1 MKEIIQ
7 RGTKNMY
14 KRIMAGILS
23 FLLLFSATSITS
35 FANAY
40 GFKEEFDYTTN
51 DYVTNDEMFVL
62 SKLGITSWENIE
74 AMAERHNEPITRAFM
89 AWYMVRMAK
98 LPTETPS
105 EYETMFKDLSSEYKY
120 YSQIKS
126 VVNAGYMNGDPDGY
140 FRPNDL
146 ITPKEAATVLLRVL
160 GYQQYI
166 SVAGVDR
173 ALKQTRILDGIAL
186 DETVTQEK
194 LLMMFFNAL
203 NSPAIKSGSFTQ
215 YGNGEMD
222 VEYLI
227 DEAYLGF
234 EHLYGIKHEIG
245 ILDAISSTTLDASG
259 DMLNRDEIGISGIT
273 YKYDGDAGE
282 LLGYKVN
289 YLYSEKN
296 NGDREIFHLYK
307 AEGNE
312 ELVLTQDVIEDFKRG
327 VYSYEDG
334 NKTKEIGLSKDT
346 RVLFNGVANPGYS
359 EEEMM
364 PQFGSVTFINNDNDS
379 DYEVVK
385 VESIEFYI
393 CSKVDEANKKLYTET
408 YDVVDILDISSA
420 DSYAF
425 YSGETQIDFDRVK
438 VGNLLAVRKSSPN
451 SDYESVVIDV
461 QKATKT
467 KVEVTKIK
475 ENAVTIGNMDYK
487 LWDNMPID
495 LEVGE
500 IYNIYVYRDIL
511 VAVADGGVSELE
523 HAYLIN
529 YGVDDTPFA
538 NNARIAAVDANSN
551 YVEYDVAKILFIDGV
566 KQTSLDAARTRL
578 MNSAAYSR
586 GKSDSTPLAQPV
598 MLGFNGN
605 GEVNKIETYADGDGN
620 MDTSEDAPLY
630 QYTTDTFT
638 LTGMAEY
645 NSINPSI
652 HDTTNDR
659 NVSNVPTTVKT
670 LFIPA
675 EDRFETDSY
684 STGAFLGNTSY
695 KLDISNRNDGS
706 GIPEAIY
713 IYEDSATI
721 DSRLKWV
728 YPCLIAELYTELD
741 AEGETKYMIR
751 AYQQTSEVVLTCDKE
766 MYDRLDIGDLWFFFI
781 DKNSHVTRCTEAN
794 TVKISELE
802 TPGLLVNLSSYIRP
816 EKRGV
821 AAGTLLNVEGGFIKV
836 CEAFPDENGNI
847 DLTAMTEYYKTT
859 NIQTFKYSVER
870 GIPTLEKVNLAS
882 AVPYSIDPEN
892 PSKVVLVLRSGVR
905 QMIIF
910 E

>member
-1 MKEIIQ
+1 
-7 RGTKNMY
+7 MY
-14 KRIMAGILS
+14 KRILAGILS
-23 FLLLFSATSITS
+23 CLLLFSATNITS

-40 GFKEEFDYTTN
+40 GFKEEVDYTTN

-62 SKLGITSWENIE
+62 NKLGITSWENIE

-120 YSQIKS
+120 YSQIKA

-173 ALKQTRILDGIAL
+173 ALKQTRILDGIAF

-194 LLMMFFNAL
+194 LMKMFFNTL
-203 NSPAIKSGSFTQ
+203 NSPAIKSSSFTQ

-227 DEAYLGF
+227 DEAYIGF
-234 EHLYGIKHEIG
+234 EHLYGIKHEMG
-245 ILDAISSTTLDASG
+245 ILDATSRTTLDASG
-259 DMLNRDEIGISGIT
+259 DVLNDDEIGISGIT
-273 YKYDGDAGE
+273 YKYDTDVSD

-289 YLYSEKN
+289 YLYTEKN
-296 NGDREIFHLYK
+296 NGGREIFHLYK
-307 AEGNE
+307 SEGNE
-312 ELVLTQDVIEDFKRG
+312 ELVLTYDVIDSFAKG
-327 VYSYEDG
+327 VYTYEDG
-334 NKTKEIGLSKDT
+334 NKIKKIGLSKDT
-346 RVLFNGVANPGYS
+346 RVIFNGVANPGYS
-359 EEEMM
+359 EEEMT
-364 PQFGSVTFINNDNDS
+364 PEFGSVTFINNDKDS

-385 VESIEFYI
+385 VESVEFYI

-408 YDVVDILDISSA
+408 YDVVEILDISTA
-420 DSYAF
+420 DSYVF

-438 VGNLLAVRKSSPN
+438 VGNLLAVRKTSPN
-451 SDYESVVIDV
+451 SEYESVEIDV

-467 KVEVTKIK
+467 KVEVTKI
-475 ENAVTIGNMDYK
+475 NNDTVVAGGTSYK
-487 LWDNMPID
+487 LWDKLPIE
-495 LEVGE
+495 LVLGE
-500 IYNIYVYRDIL
+500 IYNLYVFGDYL
-511 VAVADGGVSELE
+511 VAVSDGGVSELE

-538 NNARIAAVDANSN
+538 NTARIAAVDVNSN
-551 YVEYDVAKILFIDGV
+551 YVEYDVAEILYIDGV
-566 KQTSLDAARTRL
+566 KQTNLDNARTRL

-598 MLGFNGN
+598 MLGFNSN
-605 GEVNKIETYADGDGN
+605 GEVNKIETYADSDGN
-620 MDTSEDAPLY
+620 MDTSEDAVLY

-638 LTGMAEY
+638 LTGTAEY
-645 NSINPSI
+645 NSINPSL

-659 NVSNVPTTVKT
+659 NVSNITTTSKT

-684 STGAFLGNTSY
+684 STEAFLGNTTYSI
-695 KLDISNRNDGS
+695 DISNRNDGS
-706 GIPEAIY
+706 GVPEVIY
-713 IYEDSATI
+713 IYEDIATI

-741 AEGETKYMIR
+741 ADGETKYVVR
-751 AYQQTSEVVLTCDKE
+751 AYQQTSEVLLTCDKE
-766 MYDRLDIGDLWFFFI
+766 MFDRLDIGDLWFFFV
-781 DKNSHVTRCTEAN
+781 DKNSHITRCTEAN

-816 EKRGV
+816 EKRGI

-836 CEAFPDENGNI
+836 CESFPDANGNI

-859 NIQTFKYSVER
+859 NIQSFKYSVER
-870 GIPTLEKVNLAS
+870 GIPVLEKVNLAT
-882 AVPYSIDPEN
+882 AVPYSLDPEN